1 MTSSSPVRL
10 EVLPVSNKLRYE
22 KTLIGQLVGL
32 NDGSS
37 VESFP
42 KTHSPLLLRPK
53 VGALRENPETPPR
66 SPEVPARAPATVP
79 APVPAPAPAPL
90 PAHVVAPAT
99 VAQAAPVR
107 APSPQREEPP
117 ARYTP
122 DLPRSAESTPPRAA
136 SASPTS
142 ARGRSESPLSKKGPP
157 LSTLVN
163 LANKKGGKKMKID
176 LKKGT

>member
-22 KTLIGQLVGL
+22 RTLIGQLVGL
-32 NDGSS
+32 NEGSV
-37 VESFP
+37 VESLP
-42 KTHSPLLLRPK
+42 KSRSPLLLHPK
-53 VGALRENPETPPR
+53 LGAVRENPETPPR
-66 SPEVPARAPATVP
+66 SPEVPAAASAAPAS
-79 APVPAPAPAPL
+79 APAPAPAPT
-90 PAHVVAPAT
+90 PVVAPVT

-117 ARYTP
+117 VRRTP
-122 DLPRSAESTPPRAA
+122 DLPRSTESTPPRAA

-142 ARGRSESPLSKKGPP
+142 SRGRSESPLSKKGPQ
-157 LSTLVN
+157 LSTLIN

-176 LKKGT
+176 LRKGT